1 MSWVMVREIRKYPD
15 PILKK
20 KCPEVKKITPEIK
33 KLAEEMIE
41 ILEKS
46 NGVGLAAPQIG
57 ELKRVIVVQT
67 ERRPE
72 VFINPQIVKKS
83 RETVTTE
90 EGCLSFP
97 GIWLKIK
104 RAKEVEVQALDKEGK
119 EVQIKAEGMPAR
131 ILQHEIDHL
140 NGIMFVDYLSK
151 LKQKRLLA
159 KIEKIK

>member
-1 MSWVMVREIRKYPD
+1 MVREIRKYPD

-67 ERRPE
+67 ERKPE
-72 VFINPQIVKKS
+72 VFINPQVVKKS

-119 EVQIKAEGMPAR
+119 EVQIKAEGTPAR

-140 NGIMFVDYLSK
+140 NGVLFIDYLNFFQK
-151 LKQKRLLA
+151 LKLQKQLA
-159 KIEKIK
+159 KIKAH

>member
-1 MSWVMVREIRKYPD
+1 MVREIRKYPD

-67 ERRPE
+67 ERKPE
-72 VFINPQIVKKS
+72 VFINPQVVKKS

-119 EVQIKAEGMPAR
+119 EVQIKAEGIPAR

-140 NGIMFVDYLSK
+140 NGVLFIDKINFFQK
-151 LKQKRLLA
+151 LKLQKQLA
-159 KIEKIK
+159 KIKAH